1 MAEKTSRKNISI
13 PYVNAPYVRS
23 RVTTGDIMYV
33 VVLSLLPCAG
43 VGMYYYGFHA
53 ALLIGI
59 SVGTAIAAEL
69 ICDLIRRSGAS
80 IYDYS
85 CVVTGL
91 IGGLILPPGA
101 PLWIA
106 AAQSVLAIV
115 VFKHLFGGLG
125 RNLLNPAM
133 AARFVLT
140 VACYDVMTDYGTGRF
155 TQDPP
160 LTLLQSGETPDLIS
174 MLTGNTAGCI
184 GTSCAAAVLAAAV
197 ILLVTG
203 IIDLYVSASAVITF
217 MVLYAVFGDYGL
229 SLYTQCVQICGGSFL
244 FTVIIMA
251 GDYTTSP
258 VSKKARTAEGILLGA
273 LILVF
278 RQLGYVEEAC
288 MAALLIVN
296 ALRPILDA
304 KLAPKPFGAT
314 AARWVVRAPKT
325 RSARGSSGSGVPDAR
340 TAAPG
345 ELPAP
350 EVSTVPT
357 GGTEDVPADPEF
369 ARFQEQILRST
380 QGRETDRYAGDAL
393 VLTASG
399 AGEDVE
405 MEYEPWEEDETRQ
418 LSVQTIEELLEGGEY
433 EAVVTDTS
441 SIRPEVIRATIDE
454 EGRVGGSWYAGTGR
468 IPPMPTLPSFGQSPQ
483 RRQTPPQDG
492 RKSAGAPSG
501 ADTDGGPGAGGRTG
515 SPDGA
520 AGGVETGPSDSSAGA
535 QEGHPGGSAAGAQ
548 TDSRKDAAKEAD
560 PSRSE

>member
-1 MAEKTSRKNISI
+1 MGEGTAQKSSRKHISR

-33 VVLSLLPCAG
+33 VVLALLPCAG

-101 PLWIA
+101 PLWTA
-106 AAQSVLAIV
+106 AAQSLLAIV

-125 RNLLNPAM
+125 RNLFNPAM

-160 LTLLQSGETPDLIS
+160 LTMLMNGETPDLVS
-174 MLTGNTAGCI
+174 MLTGNTSGCI
-184 GTSCAAAVLAAAV
+184 GTSCTAAVLAAAV

-203 IIDLYVSASAVITF
+203 IIDLYIPATAVVTF
-217 MVLYAVFGDYGL
+217 MVLYALFGDYGL

-258 VSKKARTAEGILLGA
+258 VSKKARTAEGILLGV

-296 ALRPILDA
+296 AFRPLLDA

-325 RSARGSSGSGVPDAR
+325 RSARGTMDGGVPDVR
-340 TAAPG
+340 TAAQG
-345 ELPAP
+345 EFHALEGAAAPA
-350 EVSTVPT
+350 E
-357 GGTEDVPADPEF
+357 GAEDGPADPEF
-369 ARFQEQILRST
+369 ARLQEQILRRT
-380 QGRETDRYAGDAL
+380 QGLETDRYAGDA
-393 VLTASG
+393 G
-399 AGEDVE
+399 APAAPGADDDVE
-405 MEYEPWEEDETRQ
+405 MEYEPWEEDETQQ
-418 LSVQTIEELLEGGEY
+418 LSVQTIDELFEAGEY

-441 SIRPEVIRATIDE
+441 SIRPEAIRATIDE
-454 EGRVGGSWYAGTGR
+454 EGRVGGSWYAGTGK
-468 IPPMPTLPSFGQSPQ
+468 IPPMPTLPSFGPAPE
-483 RRQTPPQDG
+483 RRQAPMQNVRRNGDVHPADADSGPGG
-492 RKSAGAPSG
+492 RKQADDSG
-501 ADTDGGPGAGGRTG
+501 DSGGGTQADDSVGR
-515 SPDGA
+515 
-520 AGGVETGPSDSSAGA
+520 
-535 QEGHPGGSAAGAQ
+535 AQ
-548 TDSRKDAAKEAD
+548 TDSRNDASEGPD

>member
-1 MAEKTSRKNISI
+1 MGEGTAQKSSRKHISR

-33 VVLSLLPCAG
+33 VVLALLPCAG

-101 PLWIA
+101 PLWAA
-106 AAQSVLAIV
+106 AAQSLLAIV

-125 RNLLNPAM
+125 RNLFNPAM

-160 LTLLQSGETPDLIS
+160 LTMLMNGETPDLVS

-184 GTSCAAAVLAAAV
+184 GTSCTAAVLAAAV

-203 IIDLYVSASAVITF
+203 IIDLYIPAAAVVTF
-217 MVLYAVFGDYGL
+217 MALYALFGDYGL

-258 VSKKARTAEGILLGA
+258 VSKKARAAEGILLGIFIF
-273 LILVF
+273 LF

-288 MAALLIVN
+288 MGSLLIAN
-296 ALRPILDA
+296 AFRPLLDA

-325 RSARGSSGSGVPDAR
+325 RSARGTMDGGVPDVR

-345 ELPAP
+345 EFHAYEGAAAPA
-350 EVSTVPT
+350 E
-357 GGTEDVPADPEF
+357 GAEDGPADPEF
-369 ARFQEQILRST
+369 ARLQEQILRRT
-380 QGRETDRYAGDAL
+380 QGLETDRYAGAP
-393 VLTASG
+393 AAPG
-399 AGEDVE
+399 ADDDVE
-405 MEYEPWEEDETRQ
+405 MEYEPWEEDETQQ
-418 LSVQTIEELLEGGEY
+418 LSVQTIDELLEAGEY

-441 SIRPEVIRATIDE
+441 SIRPEAIRATIDE
-454 EGRVGGSWYAGTGR
+454 EGRVGGSWYAGTGK
-468 IPPMPTLPSFGQSPQ
+468 IPPMPTLPSFGPAPE
-483 RRQTPPQDG
+483 RRQAPAQDL
-492 RKSAGAPSG
+492 RRSVGAPPADAGSG
-501 ADTDGGPGAGGRTG
+501 QGGRTQTDNTDSGLGGRVRDDDSG
-515 SPDGA
+515 SPGDGA
-520 AGGVETGPSDSSAGA
+520 QADDGSSAPGA
-535 QEGHPGGSAAGAQ
+535 QDPAGNEQNGG
-548 TDSRKDAAKEAD
+548 
-560 PSRSE
+560 